1 MKGLRGKKLE
11 IRSKMLEQSKGGT
24 FMYKIKSLFMAFLI
38 VSAFLAGCG
47 TNAFQS
53 MDDKNSDEATALETT
68 KRLDSRNYDAILADP
83 DSANATDYAAAA
95 MGAAGLDPVDL
106 ISTLT
111 DIADS
116 INKNDLSS
124 ITALNLNPDAFDE
137 LQAAKTKL
145 EAELNCPS
153 GPKCKDPDLNFQ
165 LVMTSLTST
174 ITAIAQ
180 VGGNAAITVTDGIT
194 PAEAVSIASLITTSP
209 QVDTN
214 GDGTTDTNLV
224 TLIAN
229 GVVNVGESL
238 PNADLGT
245 NSELNNVLTDTT
257 TGPRS
262 LNYDGTGNVSDQDVT
277 KYLNCVIGNAT
288 TGC

>member
-1 MKGLRGKKLE
+1 
-11 IRSKMLEQSKGGT
+11 
-24 FMYKIKSLFMAFLI
+24 MYKIKGLFMAFLI
-38 VSAFLAGCG
+38 ISAFLAGCG

-53 MDDKNSDEATALETT
+53 MDDKNSTEAEALETT
-68 KRLDSRNYDAILADP
+68 KKLDSRNYDAILADP

-116 INKNDLSS
+116 VNKNDLSA
-124 ITALNLNPDAFDE
+124 ITALSLNPDALAD
-137 LQAAKTKL
+137 LQTAKGKL
-145 EAELNCPS
+145 EAELANDPTN
-153 GPKCKDPDLNFQ
+153 PDLNFQ
-165 LVMTSLTST
+165 MVMTSLTST

-180 VGGNAAITVTDGIT
+180 LGDTTGITVTDGINST
-194 PAEAVSIASLITTSP
+194 EAVTLATSINPTV

-214 GDGTTDTNLV
+214 GDGLADTSLV

-229 GVVNVGESL
+229 DVVNVGESL

-257 TGPRS
+257 TGS
-262 LNYDGTGNVSDQDVT
+262 GSINYDGTGSVSDQDVT
-277 KYLNCVIGNAT
+277 NYLKCVIGS
-288 TGC
+288 GC